1 MPTEPDNT
9 RPVNPAIKPTRTR
22 PKRDD
27 AWDDWVPLPKR
38 QVMITMGGVMLAI
51 FLASLDQTIVATAI
65 PRIVTDLGGFDRF
78 AWVTTAY
85 LVASTAVI
93 PIVGKLSDMYG
104 RKIFFIGGIFTFVI
118 GSVLAGIS
126 QDMNQLIA
134 FRAVQGVGGGVV
146 MASSFISIGDLFP
159 PAERGKYMGFIAGIF
174 ALSSLVGPV
183 VGGFLTD
190 ALSWR
195 WVFYI
200 NVPLGLPIAIAFIK
214 VFPNPRAKSD
224 ARGIDYPGIVLLL
237 MAIVPLMLG
246 LSWGGSQ
253 YDWSS
258 PQVAGVLTLAAA
270 SAIAFIFV
278 EMRAAEPIMP
288 LHIYRDPI
296 ISVALLASLLLGVS
310 MFAGSVFMP
319 LYFQGA
325 LGESA
330 TNSGSFLTPMM
341 LGTVVGATLVGQLM
355 SRTGGHY
362 RVLGMASVALMAG
375 GLYMMTRI
383 DINTARGLVI
393 GSMVLTG
400 FGMGGTFPAY
410 NIAIQNAVSYRNL
423 GVATSAAQFIRAI
436 GASAGLAVLGSLL
449 TTRFA
454 AGVDS
459 AVPED
464 ILAKVPTDILDG
476 LKANPDALV
485 NEEQIADLTSRLA
498 EIGPDTAAA
507 TQPLLAGMRAALA
520 SSIGDV
526 FLVALIV
533 SVVALVVTV
542 FLREIPLKSVK
553 NIKAAS
559 PPSDRHPGP
568 AGAGGT
574 PETTEGS
581 DTTV

>member
-1 MPTEPDNT
+1 
-9 RPVNPAIKPTRTR
+9 
-22 PKRDD
+22 
-27 AWDDWVPLPKR
+27 
-38 QVMITMGGVMLAI
+38 MGGVMLAI

-104 RKIFFIGGIFTFVI
+104 RKPFFIGGIITFVL
-118 GSVLAGIS
+118 GSVLAGVA

-134 FRAVQGVGGGVV
+134 FRALQGVGGGVI
-146 MASSFISIGDLFP
+146 MSSSFIAIGDLFP

-174 ALSSLVGPV
+174 ALSSIVGPV

-195 WVFYI
+195 WVFYV
-200 NVPLGLPIAIAFIK
+200 NVPLGVPIALAFIK
-214 VFPNPRAKSD
+214 VFPNPHSKANTK
-224 ARGIDYPGIVLLL
+224 GIDYPGIVLLL
-237 MAIVPLMLG
+237 LAIVPAMLG

-253 YDWSS
+253 YAWSS
-258 PQVAGVLTLAAA
+258 PQVVGVLALAIV
-270 SAIAFIFV
+270 STVLFIAV
-278 EMRAAEPIMP
+278 ERRAAEPIMP
-288 LHIYRDPI
+288 LHIYRDPV

-362 RVLGMASVALMAG
+362 RTLGLVSVGFMVG
-375 GLYMMTRI
+375 GLYLMSRL
-383 DINTARGLVI
+383 DINTARGVVI
-393 GSMVLTG
+393 ASMVLMG
-400 FGMGGTFPAY
+400 FGMGGTFPAF

-436 GASAGLAVLGSLL
+436 GASVGLAVLGSLL
-449 TTRFA
+449 TRRFA
-454 AGVDS
+454 VSVDS
-459 AVPED
+459 TVPGEV
-464 ILAKVPTDILDG
+464 LAKVPSGILDD
-476 LKANPDALV
+476 LKTNPDALV
-485 NEEQIADLTSRLA
+485 NEGQIADLTARLA
-498 EIGPDTAAA
+498 EIGPDAAAA
-507 TQPLLAGMRAALA
+507 TGPLLAGMREALA
-520 SSIGDV
+520 SAVGDV
-526 FLVALIV
+526 FLVVLF
-533 SVVALVVTV
+533 VAGAAFVVTV
-542 FLREIPLKSVK
+542 FLREIPLKSGRRAPNQEAEGV
-553 NIKAAS
+553 AGELTGQGES
-559 PPSDRHPGP
+559 PG
-568 AGAGGT
+568 GAGT
-574 PETTEGS
+574 L
-581 DTTV
+581 V